1 MAELSKSQS
10 LANRYRP
17 QTFDEMIGQQ
27 HIIWILKAK
36 MQSDSSSLQ
45 NYLL

>member
-1 MAELSKSQS
+1 MLQTKKMADVTKSQS

-27 HIIWILKAK
+27 HII
-36 MQSDSSSLQ
+36 
-45 NYLL
+45 